1 MKTARWLI
9 SLFALVV
16 VAQIAGPASLIAKH
30 ELTLRHGT
38 RWKFRTAPVDPY
50 DAFRGRYV
58 ALGFSEN
65 KVPIAPGAKIEA
77 DMDAYA
83 VLGTDTN
90 GFARLDMLR
99 KSPSSDKPF
108 LKVHVT
114 WADRGQAS
122 VELPFNRFFMEE
134 HRAPAAEQAY
144 QQSNRRDAAKPTY
157 VVVRVRNGVG
167 VIENLF
173 IADKPI
179 SDYLREQGK

>member
-114 WADRGQAS
+114 WADR
-122 VELPFNRFFMEE
+122 
-134 HRAPAAEQAY
+134 
-144 QQSNRRDAAKPTY
+144 
-157 VVVRVRNGVG
+157 RNSGTT
-167 VIENLF
+167 
-173 IADKPI
+173 
-179 SDYLREQGK
+179 LRLQCALMDQLQIPYAT